1 MSDQIIVEN
10 CSPTLAGL
18 KTGNLFSCEYNS
30 KKEVRDYL
38 RRLNVLLCKKG
49 IRIVP
54 VKYYEK
60 RVVLYLYRPNL
71 LHRDLN
77 NGIAKDVIETLGYD
91 SENTEY
97 CVACLA
103 RRMKENA
110 THDNFPHEVGF
121 FLGYPPEDVVG
132 FMKHNAKECKC
143 VGCWKVYGDV
153 ESANKKFA
161 VYKKCTKRFLYR
173 YKEGASL
180 EQLTVKVTYK
190 NGVRLCSL

>member
-18 KTGNLFSCEYNS
+18 KTGNLFSCEYKT

-38 RRLNVLLCKKG
+38 RRLNMLLCKKG

-60 RVVLYLYRPNL
+60 RVVLYLYRPSL

-77 NGIAKDVIETLGYD
+77 NGIAKDVIETLGYNA
-91 SENTEY
+91 ENTEY

-110 THDNFPHEVGF
+110 TQDNFPHEVGF

-161 VYKKCTKRFLYR
+161 AYKKCTNRFLCR

-180 EQLTVKVTYK
+180 EQLTVTMPQV
-190 NGVRLCSL
+190 V